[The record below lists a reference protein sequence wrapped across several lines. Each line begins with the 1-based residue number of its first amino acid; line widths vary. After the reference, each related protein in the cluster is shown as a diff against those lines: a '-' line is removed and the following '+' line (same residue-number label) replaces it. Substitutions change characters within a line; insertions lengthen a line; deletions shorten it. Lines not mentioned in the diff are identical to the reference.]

1 MSQMELVEAYRQL
14 EIDVRASEEAVRRAY
29 LDLTK
34 VWHPDRFG
42 HDPALRAKAQEKLKS
57 INAAYDLILSARR
70 QGRTVAAEEPPR
82 QSVARFASF
91 AISCGLLGLLILL
104 RRPSTSGLIV
114 ASILFL
120 FTAVTFARIRRMRR

>member
-1 MSQMELVEAYRQL
+1 MSQMELIEAYRQL
-14 EIDVRASEEAVRRAY
+14 EIEVRASEEAVRRAY

-57 INAAYDLILSARR
+57 INAAYDLILSSRR
-70 QGRTVAAEEPPR
+70 QGRTVTADEPARP
-82 QSVARFASF
+82 SVARFASF
-91 AISCGLLGLLILL
+91 AVSCAILGFLILL
-104 RRPSTSGLIV
+104 RRPTTGGLIV

-120 FTAVTFARIRRMRR
+120 FTAVTFARIRRIRR